1 MITYFNLG
9 DWRYQLGQNLKT
21 GELIVFSREKV
32 KGEDKGLIESSDI
45 PKPLEQGLVGKAAS
59 YLKAE
64 ASALVGSVSLP
75 VLEARKAACDG
86 CSAAKKVG
94 PEEWYCK
101 SCGCP
106 EWKRSQLQVKWTMPA
121 ATCPLKK
128 WPEIK

>member
-1 MITYFNLG
+1 MIVNINLEKTR
-9 DWRYQLGQNLKT
+9 WRIDLNEELGEAKLVAFERVDVEQK
-21 GELIVFSREKV
+21 
-32 KGEDKGLIESSDI
+32 
-45 PKPLEQGLVGKAAS
+45 QGLVGKAAS

-86 CSAAKKVG
+86 CSSAKKVG

-128 WPEIK
+128 WSEIK

>member
-1 MITYFNLG
+1 MITYLNLG
-9 DWRYQLGQNLKT
+9 EWRYQLGQNSHT

-32 KGEDKGLIESSDI
+32 KGAPVLPPVD
-45 PKPLEQGLVGKAAS
+45 PPPPQQGLLEKAAG

-64 ASALVGSVSLP
+64 ASALMGSVPLP

-86 CSAAKKVG
+86 CDSARKAG

-106 EWKRSQLQVKWTMPA
+106 EWKRSQLQAKWTMPA

>member
-1 MITYFNLG
+1 MIININTPTCRWVLDLDEDAKKATLVSCNPI
-9 DWRYQLGQNLKT
+9 R
-21 GELIVFSREKV
+21 
-32 KGEDKGLIESSDI
+32 GEDVAKQ
-45 PKPLEQGLVGKAAS
+45 QGLLEKAAG

-64 ASALVGSVSLP
+64 ASALMGSVPLP

-86 CSAAKKVG
+86 CDSARKAG

-106 EWKRSQLQVKWTMPA
+106 EWKRSQLQAKWTMPA